1 MYRSQRYVDYVSFC
15 GAVEPK
21 CGGRDMD
28 NRERELEK
36 AWKKKSVDKASKHPP
51 SDRKHNIAPERRSS
65 RAGGEGE
72 GRLDAVR

>member
-1 MYRSQRYVDYVSFC
+1 
-15 GAVEPK
+15 
-21 CGGRDMD
+21 MD